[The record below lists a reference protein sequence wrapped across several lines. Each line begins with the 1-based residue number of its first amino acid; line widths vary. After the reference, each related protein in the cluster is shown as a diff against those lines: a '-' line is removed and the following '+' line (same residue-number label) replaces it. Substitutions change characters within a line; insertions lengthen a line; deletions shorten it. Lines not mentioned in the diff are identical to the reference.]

1 MQASGLEEKVI
12 NNIFAKF
19 AKAKDRWFEFIDQSF
34 LPDEMKDN
42 YKAIISDKLDILA

>member
-19 AKAKDRWFEFIDQSF
+19 TKAKNKWFEFIDQSF
-34 LPDEMKDN
+34 LPDEMKEAF
-42 YKAIISDKLDILA
+42 KVIIAEKLSLLA